1 MNNIGAKT
9 GIRIVEELYNS
20 LPNSVCMTKWN
31 ACTARKWSLIAAIL
45 LMGCAT
51 GTDLWAQQEG
61 VRVRLRDSTRVQ
73 PARPGDTISYQ
84 LKIDNLGITDT
95 DTFRLQRS
103 GDSNTTLIAG
113 SFRSTPVAVPAV
125 LSTPEDQALVIT
137 LQGIDPDGDV
147 LTFQIVENP
156 FSGNLNGL
164 SALTA
169 TTARVVYQPLANV
182 NGPDVFAFAVEDADG
197 NRDTSE
203 IRLTVQ
209 PVNDAPNFTPGGDV
223 VVLEDAG
230 PQSLLWATNI
240 SAGPPDEAAQM
251 LTFLILSNDNPAL
264 FATQPALDPDG
275 TLRFTAAP
283 DSNGRAELVIQLK
296 DDGGTDNGG
305 VDTSLRQPLLII
317 VQPVNDAP
325 NFTPGG
331 DVVVL
336 EDAGPQSLLWATNIS
351 AGPPDEAAQML
362 TFLILSNDNP
372 ALFATQPAL
381 DPDGTL
387 RFTAA
392 PDSNGRAEL
401 VIQLKDDGG
410 TDNGGVDTSLRQPL
424 LIIVQ
429 PVNDAPNFTPGG
441 DVVVLEDAGPQ
452 SLLWATDISAGPP
465 DEAAQMLTFVIES
478 LSEPSLFAEV
488 PQVSDDGTLR
498 FTPASDAVGTAE
510 ITLFLQDD
518 GGTENGGV
526 NRSVNQTFTITLR
539 PAGE

>member
-1 MNNIGAKT
+1 
-9 GIRIVEELYNS
+9 
-20 LPNSVCMTKWN
+20 
-31 ACTARKWSLIAAIL
+31 
-45 LMGCAT
+45 
-51 GTDLWAQQEG
+51 
-61 VRVRLRDSTRVQ
+61 
-73 PARPGDTISYQ
+73 
-84 LKIDNLGITDT
+84 
-95 DTFRLQRS
+95 
-103 GDSNTTLIAG
+103 
-113 SFRSTPVAVPAV
+113 
-125 LSTPEDQALVIT
+125 
-137 LQGIDPDGDV
+137 
-147 LTFQIVENP
+147 
-156 FSGNLNGL
+156 
-164 SALTA
+164 
-169 TTARVVYQPLANV
+169 
-182 NGPDVFAFAVEDADG
+182 
-197 NRDTSE
+197 
-203 IRLTVQ
+203 
-209 PVNDAPNFTPGGDV
+209 
-223 VVLEDAG
+223 
-230 PQSLLWATNI
+230 ATNI

-362 TFLILSNDNP
+362 TF
-372 ALFATQPAL
+372 
-381 DPDGTL
+381 
-387 RFTAA
+387 
-392 PDSNGRAEL
+392 
-401 VIQLKDDGG
+401 
-410 TDNGGVDTSLRQPL
+410 
-424 LIIVQ
+424 
-429 PVNDAPNFTPGG
+429 
-441 DVVVLEDAGPQ
+441 
-452 SLLWATDISAGPP
+452 
-465 DEAAQMLTFVIES
+465 VIES

>member
-1 MNNIGAKT
+1 
-9 GIRIVEELYNS
+9 
-20 LPNSVCMTKWN
+20 
-31 ACTARKWSLIAAIL
+31 
-45 LMGCAT
+45 
-51 GTDLWAQQEG
+51 
-61 VRVRLRDSTRVQ
+61 
-73 PARPGDTISYQ
+73 
-84 LKIDNLGITDT
+84 
-95 DTFRLQRS
+95 
-103 GDSNTTLIAG
+103 
-113 SFRSTPVAVPAV
+113 
-125 LSTPEDQALVIT
+125 
-137 LQGIDPDGDV
+137 
-147 LTFQIVENP
+147 
-156 FSGNLNGL
+156 
-164 SALTA
+164 
-169 TTARVVYQPLANV
+169 
-182 NGPDVFAFAVEDADG
+182 
-197 NRDTSE
+197 
-203 IRLTVQ
+203 
-209 PVNDAPNFTPGGDV
+209 
-223 VVLEDAG
+223 
-230 PQSLLWATNI
+230 
-240 SAGPPDEAAQM
+240 
-251 LTFLILSNDNPAL
+251 
-264 FATQPALDPDG
+264 
-275 TLRFTAAP
+275 
-283 DSNGRAELVIQLK
+283 
-296 DDGGTDNGG
+296 
-305 VDTSLRQPLLII
+305 
-317 VQPVNDAP
+317 
-325 NFTPGG
+325 G

>member
-1 MNNIGAKT
+1 
-9 GIRIVEELYNS
+9 
-20 LPNSVCMTKWN
+20 MTKWN

-223 VVLEDAG
+223 VV
-230 PQSLLWATNI
+230 
-240 SAGPPDEAAQM
+240 
-251 LTFLILSNDNPAL
+251 
-264 FATQPALDPDG
+264 
-275 TLRFTAAP
+275 
-283 DSNGRAELVIQLK
+283 
-296 DDGGTDNGG
+296 
-305 VDTSLRQPLLII
+305 
-317 VQPVNDAP
+317 
-325 NFTPGG
+325 
-331 DVVVL
+331 
-336 EDAGPQSLLWATNIS
+336 
-351 AGPPDEAAQML
+351 
-362 TFLILSNDNP
+362 
-372 ALFATQPAL
+372 
-381 DPDGTL
+381 
-387 RFTAA
+387 
-392 PDSNGRAEL
+392 
-401 VIQLKDDGG
+401 
-410 TDNGGVDTSLRQPL
+410 
-424 LIIVQ
+424 
-429 PVNDAPNFTPGG
+429 
-441 DVVVLEDAGPQ
+441 
-452 SLLWATDISAGPP
+452 
-465 DEAAQMLTFVIES
+465 
-478 LSEPSLFAEV
+478 
-488 PQVSDDGTLR
+488 
-498 FTPASDAVGTAE
+498 
-510 ITLFLQDD
+510 
-518 GGTENGGV
+518 
-526 NRSVNQTFTITLR
+526 
-539 PAGE
+539 

>member
-1 MNNIGAKT
+1 MNNIVAKT
-9 GIRIVEELYNS
+9 GIHIVKELYNS
-20 LPNSVCMTKWN
+20 LPNSVCMTKRN
-31 ACTARKWSLIAAIL
+31 AYTAKRWSLIAAIL

-51 GTDLWAQQEG
+51 GADLWAQQG
-61 VRVRLRDSTRVQ
+61 DVRVRLRDSTRVQ
-73 PARPGDTISYQ
+73 PARPGDTITYQ
-84 LKIDNLGITDT
+84 LQIDNLGATDT
-95 DTFRLQRS
+95 DTFRIQRS

-113 SFRSTPVAVPAV
+113 SFRSTPVALPAV

-182 NGPDVFAFAVEDADG
+182 NGPDVFAFVVEDADG

-209 PVNDAPNFTPGGDV
+209 PVNDAPSFTPGGDV
-223 VVLEDAG
+223 VVQEDTG

-240 SAGPPDEAAQM
+240 SPGPPDEAAQM
-251 LTFLILSNDNPAL
+251 LAFLILSNDNPAL
-264 FATQPALDPDG
+264 FAMQPTLDPDG
-275 TLRFTAAP
+275 TLRFRTAP

-305 VDTSLRQPLLII
+305 VDTSLRQTLLII

-325 NFTPGG
+325 SFIKGMDIDIETTT
-331 DVVVL
+331 
-336 EDAGPQSLLWATNIS
+336 EPQI
-351 AGPPDEAAQML
+351 
-362 TFLILSNDNP
+362 
-372 ALFATQPAL
+372 FA
-381 DPDGTL
+381 
-387 RFTAA
+387 
-392 PDSNGRAEL
+392 N
-401 VIQLKDDGG
+401 
-410 TDNGGVDTSLRQPL
+410 
-424 LIIVQ
+424 
-429 PVNDAPNFTPGG
+429 
-441 DVVVLEDAGPQ
+441 
-452 SLLWATDISAGPP
+452 WATDISAGPP
-465 DEAAQMLTFVIES
+465 DEALQMLAFVIES
-478 LSEPSLFAEV
+478 LSEPSLFAEA
-488 PQVSDDGTLR
+488 PQVSADGTLR

-510 ITLFLQDD
+510 IALFLQDD

-526 NRSVNQTFTITLR
+526 DRSVNQIFSITLR